1 NKRSRLLVPFVCD
14 GYRRDLKPQGS
25 TDLPGANR
33 NGRRPARRAEYR
45 GEPDKCKDPVS
56 LRSGERAF
64 QGRYALGFQV
74 QQECAAQKVWSNPLG
89 DAILKSADRL
99 VTIPAL
105 ACVWNLCHYGRF
117 PADLANGWLLT
128 II

>member
-1 NKRSRLLVPFVCD
+1 MLVGDEKPFKGFDQID
-14 GYRRDLKPQGS
+14 GINLEHRRF
-25 TDLPGANR
+25 AAM
-33 NGRRPARRAEYR
+33 ARRAEYR

-64 QGRYALGFQV
+64 QGRYALGFQA
-74 QQECAAQKVWSNPLG
+74 QQECAAQKVRSNPLG

>member
-1 NKRSRLLVPFVCD
+1 M
-14 GYRRDLKPQGS
+14 
-25 TDLPGANR
+25 
-33 NGRRPARRAEYR
+33 ARRAEYR

-64 QGRYALGFQV
+64 QGRYALGFQA
-74 QQECAAQKVWSNPLG
+74 QQECAAQKVRSNPLG